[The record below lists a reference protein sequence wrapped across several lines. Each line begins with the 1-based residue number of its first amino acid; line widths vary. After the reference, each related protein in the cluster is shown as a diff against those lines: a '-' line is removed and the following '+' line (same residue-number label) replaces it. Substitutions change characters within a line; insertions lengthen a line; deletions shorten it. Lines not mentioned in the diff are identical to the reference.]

1 MQSAIVLG
9 GGMIGVSAALH
20 LRQRGWTVTLVD
32 RREPGRETSYGNA
45 GMIQA
50 EAVRPYPMPRD
61 LASLLKIATGR
72 TNDVRYSLS
81 SLHLHIE
88 PLLRYWWHSAP
99 KRHREA
105 IDAWARLIAY
115 ATAEH
120 DILIREA
127 HADNLIRRAGYRALY
142 RDAAALDLSIKAAE
156 EDQHEFGVNFRVL
169 SGSELAKAE
178 PVLRDD
184 LPGAIHWLDT
194 WTVSDPGALV
204 TAYAELFERLGGRI
218 VLGDAQSLQQ
228 TAAGWS
234 VDTDQGRIDAATAV
248 VTLGPWSPDLLYKFG
263 YRIPLVRKRGYHMH
277 YSGGASLDL
286 PLIDKAGGYAM
297 GPDGQGHPH
306 HHGRGAHEPRRA
318 CNAGAARQRR
328 SLRAGADRPRQ
339 TRRARSVVRHPP
351 LHARHAAGARPRP
364 ASPRPLDEFRPRP
377 PGLYAWPCDRAP
389 ARRDDER
396 RDAGNRSDA
405 VPAGAVL
412 AAGVAARRAS
422 AAEMRSSG
430 PDAG

>member
-20 LRQRGWTVTLVD
+20 LRQRGWSVTLVD

-127 HADNLIRRAGYRALY
+127 HADNLIRRAGYRHLH
-142 RDAAALDLSIKAAE
+142 RDAASFDLA
-156 EDQHEFGVNFRVL
+156 
-169 SGSELAKAE
+169 
-178 PVLRDD
+178 
-184 LPGAIHWLDT
+184 
-194 WTVSDPGALV
+194 
-204 TAYAELFERLGGRI
+204 
-218 VLGDAQSLQQ
+218 
-228 TAAGWS
+228 
-234 VDTDQGRIDAATAV
+234 DQGGGTRPARIRREVSRALGQPSSPRPNRSCATTCPARSTGSTPGPCPIPARWSRPMPSCSSASAAPSCSAMPRPCGRPRPAGRSTPTRDASTLRHAV
-248 VTLGPWSPDLLYKFG
+248 VTLGPWSPNLLHKFG

-286 PLIDKAGGYAM
+286 PLVDKAGGYAM
-297 GPDGQGHPH
+297 GPMAKGI
-306 HHGRGAHEPRRA
+306 RITTGAELTGMDALATPVQLA
-318 CNAGAARQRR
+318 SAEA
-328 SLRAGADRPRQ
+328 LRARADRPRQ
-339 TRRARSVVRHPP
+339 ARRARPVVRHPP
-351 LHARHAAGARPRP
+351 LHARHAAGARASP
-364 ASPRPLDEFRPRP
+364 ASSRPLDEFRPRP
-377 PGLYAWPCDRAP
+377 PGLYARARDGPP

-396 RDAGNRSDA
+396 RDAGDRSDA
-405 VPAGAVL
+405 IPA
-412 AAGVAARRAS
+412 
-422 AAEMRSSG
+422 
-430 PDAG
+430 

>member
-1 MQSAIVLG
+1 MQSAIILG
-9 GGMIGVSAALH
+9 GGMVGVSAALH

-72 TNDVRYSLS
+72 TNDVRYSFS
-81 SLHLHIE
+81 SLHRHVE

-105 IDAWARLIAY
+105 IEAWSRLIAY
-115 ATAEH
+115 ATPKH

-127 HADNLIRRAGYRALY
+127 HADNLIRRAGYRVLH
-142 RDAAALDLSIKAAE
+142 RDPASFDLAIKSAE
-156 EDQHEFGVNFRVL
+156 EDRREFGVNFRVL
-169 SGSELAKAE
+169 SGSELTKAE
-178 PVLRDD
+178 PILRDD

-204 TAYAELFERLGGRI
+204 TAYADLFDRLGGTI

-228 TAAGWS
+228 TATGWS
-234 VDTDQGRIDAATAV
+234 VDTDVGRIDSANAV
-248 VTLGPWSPDLLYKFG
+248 VTLGPWSPDLLHKFG

-286 PLIDKAGGYAM
+286 PLVDKGSGYAM
-297 GPDGQGHPH
+297 GPMAKGI
-306 HHGRGAHEPRRA
+306 RITTGAELTGAR
-318 CNAGAARQRR
+318 CAGNTGATCQRR
-328 SLRAGADRPRQ
+328 SLGTRADRSRQ
-339 TRRARSVVRHPP
+339 ARRTGAMVRHPS
-351 LHARHAAGARPRP
+351 LHARYGARARPRP
-364 ASPRPLDEFRPRP
+364 APSRPLDEFRSRP
-377 PGLYAWPCDRAP
+377 PGLYARPRYRTP
-389 ARRDDER
+389 ARGDDER
-396 RDAGNRSDA
+396 RDAVDRSDA
-405 VPAGAVL
+405 VPARAVL
-412 AAGVAARRAS
+412 ALRFRGK
-422 AAEMRSSG
+422 
-430 PDAG
+430 D

>member
-20 LRQRGWTVTLVD
+20 LRQRGWAVTLVD

-115 ATAEH
+115 ATSEH

-127 HADNLIRRAGYRALY
+127 HADNLIRRAGYRHLH
-142 RDAAALDLSIKAAE
+142 RDPVSFDQAIKAAE
-156 EDQHEFGVNFRVL
+156 DDEREFGVRFRAL
-169 SGSELAKAE
+169 SGAELAKAE
-178 PVLRDD
+178 PILRDD

-204 TAYAELFERLGGRI
+204 TAYAELLERLGGSI

-228 TAAGWS
+228 TATGWS
-234 VDTDQGRIDAATAV
+234 VNTDKGRIDAPT
-248 VTLGPWSPDLLYKFG
+248 PS
-263 YRIPLVRKRGYHMH
+263 
-277 YSGGASLDL
+277 
-286 PLIDKAGGYAM
+286 
-297 GPDGQGHPH
+297 
-306 HHGRGAHEPRRA
+306 
-318 CNAGAARQRR
+318 
-328 SLRAGADRPRQ
+328 
-339 TRRARSVVRHPP
+339 
-351 LHARHAAGARPRP
+351 
-364 ASPRPLDEFRPRP
+364 
-377 PGLYAWPCDRAP
+377 
-389 ARRDDER
+389 
-396 RDAGNRSDA
+396 
-405 VPAGAVL
+405 
-412 AAGVAARRAS
+412 
-422 AAEMRSSG
+422 
-430 PDAG
+430 